1 MADRGR
7 TPREF
12 QVGELVL
19 LKLQPYA
26 QKTVVNKPYPKLSFK
41 FFGPFNIV
49 TRIGAVAYKLDLP
62 EHACSNTS
70 YFHVSQL
77 KAFHPKHTLVFAKLP
92 RVVDLSGPGIWPE
105 EIVEDGWSRRGI
117 MKCLKCWSNG
127 RVCLFHQQHGKI
139 SMWSRTCFLM
149 PSPWDKQ
156 VLLEGEMSWPSQ
168 RSLLCSNRAEIYEKL
183 LEVLG
188 LIRA

>member
-1 MADRGR
+1 MAIPWLREEGDRDVTVWFQEGQTTSAFIKERLAQAQNRMKQMADRGR

-105 EIVEDGWSRRGI
+105 EIVEDG
-117 MKCLKCWSNG
+117 
-127 RVCLFHQQHGKI
+127 
-139 SMWSRTCFLM
+139 
-149 PSPWDKQ
+149 
-156 VLLEGEMSWPSQ
+156 
-168 RSLLCSNRAEIYEKL
+168 
-183 LEVLG
+183 
-188 LIRA
+188 